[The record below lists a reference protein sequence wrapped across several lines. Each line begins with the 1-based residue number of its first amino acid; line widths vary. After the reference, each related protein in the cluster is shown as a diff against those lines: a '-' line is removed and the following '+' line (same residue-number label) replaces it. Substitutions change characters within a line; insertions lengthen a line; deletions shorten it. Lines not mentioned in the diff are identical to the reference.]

1 MEVCLWS
8 ATTRFGDGDVLS
20 GWRTVGFECI
30 QCMSLEAISL
40 QVSPVLSFAR
50 KLKALKDDLKHGL
63 ERSKIN
69 ITGPSTQLEDDRIV
83 HERIKQSVEIL
94 NRMKDIVCLII
105 SYPPMSLVNGESY
118 KRNQY
123 KWVRDIL
130 KINDV
135 VREMEAPSKKKEID
149 AFKLEN
155 QISTLMTHYMD
166 EIEPLFP
173 QVVIAKSF
181 SGIDV
186 ERHGQIMPTP
196 KRMYDLAV
204 DFAIREILQ
213 HIECPKIRKIGIS
226 GSHGETVISE
236 LWGKLQECCIFDHV
250 IDVEVSRC
258 STIEEIRFSIERDLF
273 PSTSGERKL
282 DETLKGT
289 NFFILLHEVGERVNL
304 YDMGTNWWNSKKIQ
318 KIVYTTNSQHVDD
331 VTAVGVEIRMEN
343 HLLSWELFCVN
354 VGEVVHSSGIQRLA
368 INVVEKCCGHLLA
381 VVIMARALKDVTDV
395 LIWEYASYT
404 LGLQHRSQTKDR
416 VLFNALAFMWGRSGS
431 TNKYLQYCVD
441 MENWG
446 QMDKVDL
453 IEEWITSGLV
463 GTFDEGEQIVGDLVN
478 AFLLE
483 SFQYGDSNF
492 VRMRSE
498 IHEELFNF
506 LRFESCSPFLRLG
519 GWGLT
524 EPPKDEAWEKAS
536 EMHLMNN
543 KLSELPTSPHGS
555 QLKVLFLQS
564 NHHLRAI
571 PPIFFEGL
579 PVLQILDLSYTR
591 IRSLPQSLVKLFE
604 LRIFFLRGCELLM
617 ELPPEVGKLRNL
629 EVLNLEGTKIINLP
643 IDVERLTKLK
653 CLNVS
658 FHGYR
663 KNQSSTL
670 IPRNVIQ
677 QLFQL
682 QELRI
687 DVNPDDEQW
696 NATMEDI
703 VKEVCSLKQLE
714 ALKIYLPQVAPLD
727 HFMKNGTSS
736 VYTSLVHFRFVVG
749 SHHSRIISRLP
760 NELAIKFELQARS
773 LKYVNGEGIPSQIKE
788 VLQHCTAL
796 FLDRHLTLTKLS
808 EFGIG
813 NMKKLEFCV
822 LGECYKIETIVD
834 GAENCK
840 QREDDG
846 DVYGENILGSLQFLR
861 LHYMKNLVSI
871 WKGPVWRGCL
881 SSLKSL
887 ALHECPQLTTIFTL
901 GLLENL
907 NSLEE
912 LVAEWCPEINSIVTL
927 EDPAEHRPFPLRTYL
942 PNLRK
947 ISLHYVPKLVNI
959 SSGLRIAP
967 KLEWMSF
974 YNCPLLETLSDME
987 VCCHGI
993 KVIIGEADW
1002 WSTLKRSSYFGLA
1015 QWHNVFVPI
1024 KSDADLATQIEEIE
1038 NQLLAKR
1045 QERKPSQQSGS
1056 GGFMKALA
1064 FVATTASKKMKIRM
1078 ALEAAAVETAVT
1090 DVYRDG
1096 RSLLSWSGRKF
1107 GYWKNL
1113 KRNHE
1118 DLMQKARELWEL
1130 SNGIREGISQNRI
1143 KLDAAEWIVKVEM
1156 NESEVIEL
1164 DTKYNDRKNHPWK
1177 LFRFWRVLV
1186 LAKTWL
1192 RSATKFI
1199 VFGKRENV
1207 KEECWMRNCQSVL
1220 WKYVQPK

>member
-1 MEVCLWS
+1 MLV
-8 ATTRFGDGDVLS
+8 TTH
-20 GWRTVGFECI
+20 
-30 QCMSLEAISL
+30 
-40 QVSPVLSFAR
+40 
-50 KLKALKDDLKHGL
+50 K
-63 ERSKIN
+63 RSKIN
-69 ITGPSTQLEDDRIV
+69 ITGPSTQLEDDRTV

-118 KRNQY
+118 KQNQY

-155 QISTLMTHYMD
+155 RISTLMTHYMD

-173 QVVIAKSF
+173 QVVIAKCF

-196 KRMYDLAV
+196 KR
-204 DFAIREILQ
+204 ILGFQ
-213 HIECPKIRKIGIS
+213 E
-226 GSHGETVISE
+226 SHGETVISE

-354 VGEVVHSSGIQRLA
+354 VGEVVHYSGIQRLA

-381 VVIMARALKDVTDV
+381 VVIMARALKDVNDV

-441 MENWG
+441 MEKWG
-446 QMDKVDL
+446 QMDKVHL

-478 AFLLE
+478 AFLL
-483 SFQYGDSNF
+483 
-492 VRMRSE
+492 
-498 IHEELFNF
+498 
-506 LRFESCSPFLRLG
+506 G

-524 EPPKDEAWEKAS
+524 EPPKDEAWKR
-536 EMHLMNN
+536 
-543 KLSELPTSPHGS
+543 P
-555 QLKVLFLQS
+555 S

-591 IRSLPQSLVKLFE
+591 IRSLPQSLFKLFE

-617 ELPPEVGKLRNL
+617 ELPPEVGKLGNL

-687 DVNPDDEQW
+687 DVNPDDERW

-834 GAENCK
+834 GAEN
-840 QREDDG
+840 
-846 DVYGENILGSLQFLR
+846 L
-861 LHYMKNLVSI
+861 SI

-947 ISLHYVPKLVNI
+947 ISLHYMPKLVNI

-974 YNCPLLETLSDME
+974 YNCPRLETLSDME
-987 VCCHGI
+987 VCCNGI

-1024 KSDADLATQIEEIE
+1024 KSDADLVTQIEEIE
-1038 NQLLAKR
+1038 NQLLAERQERKPSQQSGEAERQERKPSQQSGEAERQERKPSQQSGEAER

-1064 FVATTASKKMKIRM
+1064 FVATTASKKMKM
-1078 ALEAAAVETAVT
+1078 
-1090 DVYRDG
+1090 
-1096 RSLLSWSGRKF
+1096 
-1107 GYWKNL
+1107 
-1113 KRNHE
+1113 
-1118 DLMQKARELWEL
+1118 
-1130 SNGIREGISQNRI
+1130 
-1143 KLDAAEWIVKVEM
+1143 
-1156 NESEVIEL
+1156 
-1164 DTKYNDRKNHPWK
+1164 
-1177 LFRFWRVLV
+1177 
-1186 LAKTWL
+1186 
-1192 RSATKFI
+1192 
-1199 VFGKRENV
+1199 
-1207 KEECWMRNCQSVL
+1207 
-1220 WKYVQPK
+1220 

>member
-1 MEVCLWS
+1 
-8 ATTRFGDGDVLS
+8 
-20 GWRTVGFECI
+20 
-30 QCMSLEAISL
+30 
-40 QVSPVLSFAR
+40 
-50 KLKALKDDLKHGL
+50 
-63 ERSKIN
+63 
-69 ITGPSTQLEDDRIV
+69 
-83 HERIKQSVEIL
+83 
-94 NRMKDIVCLII
+94 
-105 SYPPMSLVNGESY
+105 
-118 KRNQY
+118 
-123 KWVRDIL
+123 
-130 KINDV
+130 
-135 VREMEAPSKKKEID
+135 
-149 AFKLEN
+149 
-155 QISTLMTHYMD
+155 
-166 EIEPLFP
+166 
-173 QVVIAKSF
+173 
-181 SGIDV
+181 
-186 ERHGQIMPTP
+186 
-196 KRMYDLAV
+196 
-204 DFAIREILQ
+204 
-213 HIECPKIRKIGIS
+213 
-226 GSHGETVISE
+226 
-236 LWGKLQECCIFDHV
+236 
-250 IDVEVSRC
+250 
-258 STIEEIRFSIERDLF
+258 
-273 PSTSGERKL
+273 
-282 DETLKGT
+282 
-289 NFFILLHEVGERVNL
+289 
-304 YDMGTNWWNSKKIQ
+304 
-318 KIVYTTNSQHVDD
+318 
-331 VTAVGVEIRMEN
+331 
-343 HLLSWELFCVN
+343 
-354 VGEVVHSSGIQRLA
+354 
-368 INVVEKCCGHLLA
+368 
-381 VVIMARALKDVTDV
+381 
-395 LIWEYASYT
+395 
-404 LGLQHRSQTKDR
+404 
-416 VLFNALAFMWGRSGS
+416 
-431 TNKYLQYCVD
+431 
-441 MENWG
+441 
-446 QMDKVDL
+446 
-453 IEEWITSGLV
+453 
-463 GTFDEGEQIVGDLVN
+463 
-478 AFLLE
+478 
-483 SFQYGDSNF
+483 
-492 VRMRSE
+492 
-498 IHEELFNF
+498 
-506 LRFESCSPFLRLG
+506 
-519 GWGLT
+519 
-524 EPPKDEAWEKAS
+524 
-536 EMHLMNN
+536 MHLMNN

-1045 QERKPSQQSGS
+1045 QERKPSQQSGEAERQERKPSQQSGEAERQERKPSQQSGS

>member
-1 MEVCLWS
+1 MRRSKIKKEEIAEDYCFVCK
-8 ATTRFGDGDVLS
+8 DG
-20 GWRTVGFECI
+20 
-30 QCMSLEAISL
+30 
-40 QVSPVLSFAR
+40 
-50 KLKALKDDLKHGL
+50 GL
-63 ERSKIN
+63 LMVCDYKSKIN

-1045 QERKPSQQSGS
+1045 QERKPSQQSGEAERQERKPSQQSGEAERQERKPSQQSGS

>member
-1 MEVCLWS
+1 MRRRSKITKEEIAEDYRFVCKDGELLMVCDYKGQRS
-8 ATTRFGDGDVLS
+8 RFEKNLEQSRCRFISTDMCPFYIGEFFFPSNGQDDFDTGLFYSCLSKQLRCGLTPSTIGFGDGDVLS
-20 GWRTVGFECI
+20 GWRTLGFKCI
-30 QCMSLEAISL
+30 YYQFTGLS
-40 QVSPVLSFAR
+40 VLSFAR

-69 ITGPSTQLEDDRIV
+69 ITGPSTQLEDDRTV

-123 KWVRDIL
+123 KWVQDIL

-213 HIECPKIRKIGIS
+213 HIEYPKIRKIGIS
-226 GSHGETVISE
+226 GSHGVTVISE

-318 KIVYTTNSQHVDD
+318 KYC
-331 VTAVGVEIRMEN
+331 A
-343 HLLSWELFCVN
+343 LF
-354 VGEVVHSSGIQRLA
+354 RDPTPA

-381 VVIMARALKDVTDV
+381 VVIMARALKDVNDV

-441 MENWG
+441 MEKRG
-446 QMDKVDL
+446 QMEKVHL
-453 IEEWITSGLV
+453 IEEWITSSLV
-463 GTFDEGEQIVGDLVN
+463 GTFDEGEQI
-478 AFLLE
+478 

-492 VRMRSE
+492 VRMRRE
-498 IHEELFNF
+498 IHEELLNF
-506 LRFESCSPFLRLG
+506 LRFESCSPFPRLG

-524 EPPKDEAWEKAS
+524 EPPKDEEWEKAS
-536 EMHLMNN
+536 EMHLMNY
-543 KLSELPTSPHGS
+543 KLSD
-555 QLKVLFLQS
+555 VVLQS
-564 NHHLRAI
+564 NHHLRTI
-571 PPIFFEGL
+571 PPRFFEGL

-591 IRSLPQSLVKLFE
+591 IRSLPRSLLIEMLERVIS
-604 LRIFFLRGCELLM
+604 RIQ
-617 ELPPEVGKLRNL
+617 
-629 EVLNLEGTKIINLP
+629 
-643 IDVERLTKLK
+643 
-653 CLNVS
+653 
-658 FHGYR
+658 

-677 QLFQL
+677 RLFQL

-687 DVNPDDEQW
+687 DVNPDDERW

-703 VKEVCSLKQLE
+703 VKEVCI
-714 ALKIYLPQVAPLD
+714 ALLD
-727 HFMKNGTSS
+727 HFMRNGTSL

-760 NELAIKFELQARS
+760 NELAIKFELHGRS

-822 LGECYKIETIVD
+822 LGECYKIETIV
-834 GAENCK
+834 GEAENCN

-912 LVAEWCPEINSIVTL
+912 LVAEWCPEINSIWFT
-927 EDPAEHRPFPLRTYL
+927 
-942 PNLRK
+942 
-947 ISLHYVPKLVNI
+947 IS
-959 SSGLRIAP
+959 P

-974 YNCPLLETLSDME
+974 YNCPRLETLSDME
-987 VCCHGI
+987 VCCNSI

-1002 WSTLKRSSYFGLA
+1002 WSTLKNSYFGLA

-1024 KSDADLATQIEEIE
+1024 KSDEDLATQLEEIE
-1038 NQLLAKR
+1038 NQLLAER
-1045 QERKPSQQSGS
+1045 HERKPSRQSGS
-1056 GGFMKALA
+1056 GDFTAPA
-1064 FVATTASKKMKIRM
+1064 FEATTASKEKQLRM
-1078 ALEAAAVETAVT
+1078 ALEVAAVETIVT
-1090 DVYRDG
+1090 EVYRDG
-1096 RSLLSWSGRKF
+1096 QGLLIWSGRKF
-1107 GYWKNL
+1107 GYRKNL
-1113 KRNHE
+1113 KGNHE
-1118 DLMQKARELWEL
+1118 DLMQKAREFWEL
-1130 SNGIREGISQNRI
+1130 RNGIRKGISQNRI
-1143 KLDAAEWIVKVEM
+1143 RSDITEWIVKVEM
-1156 NESEVIEL
+1156 NESGVIEL
-1164 DTKYNDRKNHPWK
+1164 DTKYNDRKITHGNC
-1177 LFRFWRVLV
+1177 
-1186 LAKTWL
+1186 
-1192 RSATKFI
+1192 FI
-1199 VFGKRENV
+1199 FERGKC
-1207 KEECWMRNCQSVL
+1207 KEECWIWNCQSVS
-1220 WKYVQPK
+1220 WEYVQPK